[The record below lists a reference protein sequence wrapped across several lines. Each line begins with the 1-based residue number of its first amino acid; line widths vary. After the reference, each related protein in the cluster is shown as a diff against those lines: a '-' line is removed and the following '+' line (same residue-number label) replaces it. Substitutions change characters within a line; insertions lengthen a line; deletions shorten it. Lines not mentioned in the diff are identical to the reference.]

1 MTKWL
6 LWLVLVNMLT
16 VWTPLVSETAV
27 DKPFD
32 YLAGVQSDDASLCM
46 VYVSTNTCP
55 IAFFA
60 DGKDLLKENA
70 AFRTSD
76 EDGRVFFDASDIK
89 AFEQDILA
97 QLEQKP
103 FFRYAADDNSYLGQV
118 ALEKIRE
125 RNFWKN
131 FTWQDFVEGK
141 EIYCN
146 RQGLLPTVNHRRY
159 AIDEQEMIP
168 PEYIGHLEE
177 LLADNGLSQT
187 PPVITEIWQVDLDGD
202 GKQEVFVKSCNSN
215 DNWRTSE
222 DEIAQSVDYDLKNWD
237 GIGTYL
243 VLSLYSETLGQAE
256 LDEFYA
262 PIIDNGYKAFSRQ
275 KVLQQLQE
283 DMAQEDDEQRN
294 YEDWIELA
302 DRQYQYD
309 DEGVV
314 RLMPVYASGETCNL
328 SCDSCQMLF
337 FDANDDGLYDF
348 ILRTGMDYKGF
359 ALYLT
364 SPNQLQ
370 YEYELITGP

>member
-202 GKQEVFVKSCNSN
+202 GKQEVFVKSCNSSYGTPEME
-215 DNWRTSE
+215 R
-222 DEIAQSVDYDLKNWD
+222 DYDIDNVD
-237 GIGTYL
+237 GIGDYL
-243 VLSLYSETLGQAE
+243 VLSLYSDTFGQYELFEIYGLIDWKCQNFSKQNLIDQMKPEPTLFE
-256 LDEFYA
+256 KEPDWPYLD
-262 PIIDNGYKAFSRQ
+262 
-275 KVLQQLQE
+275 
-283 DMAQEDDEQRN
+283 
-294 YEDWIELA
+294 DWLF
-302 DRQYQYD
+302 QYD
-309 DEGVV
+309 AEGNI
-314 RLMPVYASGETCNL
+314 RLMPVYVGDGIKFGYAAYT
-328 SCDSCQMLF
+328 CQMLF

-348 ILRTGMDYKGF
+348 ILRTGMDYKSF

-370 YEYELITGP
+370 HEYELITGP